1 MTSPVRGHSQQ
12 QALNEVDP
20 SELLAWFASAF
31 NSQPSRGVSCTETRG
46 GKSRPSAMR
55 RRRRRGGLSF
65 RHRAGTPGAETRI
78 HTFPTPHPA
87 TASGQTPHIVITRP
101 PRGGRPLGFS
111 RGGMGVLQ
119 ASGEGSPTQS
129 GPGAPRGEQ
138 GQPFWH
144 EEEEESVGTS
154 RLYSELARCW
164 QPSPAPSP
172 GVHPRQ
178 QSRGAL
184 QMAAAAACL

>member
-31 NSQPSRGVSCTETRG
+31 SSQPSRGVSCAETRG

-55 RRRRRGGLSF
+55 RRGGGSPL
-65 RHRAGTPGAETRI
+65 GTGPGHLGPKPEST
-78 HTFPTPHPA
+78 HSPPPHPA